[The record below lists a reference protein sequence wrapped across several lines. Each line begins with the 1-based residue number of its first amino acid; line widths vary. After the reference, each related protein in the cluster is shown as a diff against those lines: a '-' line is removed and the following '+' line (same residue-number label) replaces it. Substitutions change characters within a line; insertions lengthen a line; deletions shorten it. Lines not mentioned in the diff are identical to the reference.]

1 MRLNIYRHF
10 LGQDMPCGVCILFLM
25 RMNALCTLR
34 VCQICS
40 IVNRSALC
48 HGSFLVSFI
57 VFVKVNVQWQ
67 YDYRKPKPM
76 PEVAEEELA

>member
-1 MRLNIYRHF
+1 MPYSVYTSFFLNK
-10 LGQDMPCGVCILFLM
+10 
-25 RMNALCTLR
+25 NALYILR

-40 IVNRSALC
+40 IVHRSALC